1 MPSSKFAFMKKIL
14 LSALFIIPLV
24 VSAQFEQG
32 LKAGNSD
39 EVSKYLA
46 NIVKVNW
53 MGEESNMSSLN
64 LTNSFKTFFET
75 CDGAQLRIIHKGE
88 SDAGLHYSMAE
99 LSCSEKNYDLTYY
112 YTSQNGF
119 EVVEEFSIEE
129 K

>member
-1 MPSSKFAFMKKIL
+1 MKKIL

-99 LSCSEKNYDLTYY
+99 LSCAEKNYDLTYY